1 MTTTKTGDIAD
12 RLRYNVLAE
21 TLSTRQYNV
30 LRNHLTKRHFA
41 SGETILT
48 DQSDSEELFLIATG
62 RVKVVQRTKDGIEH
76 TLAILHAGDFFGEL
90 ELVDGRPRMAR
101 VLALDD
107 CLVYSIEKKD
117 FDALMHE
124 SHPFTFRLL
133 QVLSV
138 RLRAL
143 NNRFVRE
150 LERARQNTL
159 KELGK
164 MQRLIEAS
172 KSVNSTLELGKLLNV
187 ILETALGVVD
197 GDRGTVYL
205 VDEQKQEL
213 WSRVL
218 KGEEDIEIRL
228 PMGKGIAGYV
238 AATGD
243 TLNIPDAYFD
253 SRFNPEVDKATGY
266 RTQSILCMP
275 MKNNSGKIIGALQ
288 LLNKRAGPFTHED
301 ESFIEALSVHAA
313 IAVENA
319 RLYEKERERIKMQK
333 ELLAARE
340 VQMNLIPEEMPAI
353 PGFDFAACAIPAQEV
368 GGDLFDFIPTHTG
381 GLAICL
387 GDVSGKGLPASLLMA
402 HVQAT
407 IRNQVAS
414 GADPGECL
422 THANQL
428 LYHNTSSEKFA
439 TLFYA
444 VLDPTTGD
452 VAYSNAGNE
461 APFLLD
467 GSGETT
473 RLTTGGFVL
482 GIVEDATFE
491 EARIQLAPGG
501 LLVICSDGIT
511 EALNPD
517 GELFGSERTLALLC
531 DNREKSARQIL
542 DALIT
547 GLREYAGSMKQADD
561 MTVVVVKREK

>member
-1 MTTTKTGDIAD
+1 MTKADIFE

-21 TLSTRQYNV
+21 TLSNQQYHV
-30 LRNHLTKRHFA
+30 LRKRLTERRYSA
-41 SGETILT
+41 GETILT
-48 DQSDSEELFLIATG
+48 DQADGEELFLIATG
-62 RVKVVQRTKDGIEH
+62 RVKVVQRTKDGQEH

-107 CLVYSIEKKD
+107 CLVYSVEKKH
-117 FDALMHE
+117 FDELMNE

-138 RLRAL
+138 RLRTL
-143 NNRFVRE
+143 NNHFVRE
-150 LERARQNTL
+150 LEKARQNTL

-164 MQRLIEAS
+164 MERLIEAS
-172 KSVNSTLELGKLLNV
+172 KTVNSTLELGKLLNV

-205 VDEQKQEL
+205 VDDQRQEL

-253 SRFNPEVDKATGY
+253 SRFNPEIDKATGY
-266 RTQSILCMP
+266 RTHSILCMP

-288 LLNKRAGPFTHED
+288 LLNKRTGPFTAED
-301 ESFIEALSVHAA
+301 ESFIGALSVHAA

-340 VQMNLIPEEMPAI
+340 VQMNLIPKEMPSI
-353 PGFDFAACAIPAQEV
+353 PGFDFAACTIPAQEV
-368 GGDLFDFIPTHTG
+368 GGDLFDFIPVPDG
-381 GLAICL
+381 RLALCL

-402 HVQAT
+402 NVQAT

-414 GADPGECL
+414 NANPGDCL
-422 THANQL
+422 TQANHL
-428 LYHNTSSEKFA
+428 LYHNTASEKFV

-444 VLDPTTGD
+444 LLDPASGT
-452 VAYSNAGNE
+452 VSYSNAGHE
-461 APFLLD
+461 APFLL
-467 GSGETT
+467 GRTGEPT
-473 RLTTGGFVL
+473 RLTVGGLVL
-482 GIVEDATFE
+482 GIVEEAAFE
-491 EARIQLAPGG
+491 EASIQLPPDGT
-501 LLVICSDGIT
+501 LVLCSDGIT
-511 EALNPD
+511 EALNAD
-517 GELFGSERTLALLC
+517 GELFGSERTIALLC
-531 DNREKSARQIL
+531 EHRHESAQRIL
-542 DALIT
+542 DTVVAT
-547 GLREYAGSMKQADD
+547 VREYAGKAKQADD
-561 MTVVVVKREK
+561 ITLLIVKRVK

>member
-1 MTTTKTGDIAD
+1 MTNADTFD

-21 TLSTRQYNV
+21 TLSNRQYKL
-30 LRNHLTKRHFA
+30 LRKRLTERHYA
-41 SGETILT
+41 AGDTILT
-48 DQSDSEELFLIATG
+48 DQSDGEELFLIATG
-62 RVKVVQRTKDGIEH
+62 RVKVIQQTRDGREH

-101 VLALDD
+101 VLALDE
-107 CLVYSIEKKD
+107 CVIYSVEKKH
-117 FDALMHE
+117 FEELMNE

-138 RLRAL
+138 RLRTL
-143 NNRFVRE
+143 NNHFVRE
-150 LERARQNTL
+150 LEHARQNTL

-164 MQRLIEAS
+164 MERLIEAS

-205 VDEQKQEL
+205 VDDARQEL

-253 SRFNPEVDKATGY
+253 PRFNPEVDKATGY
-266 RTQSILCMP
+266 RTHSILCMP

-288 LLNKRAGPFTHED
+288 LLNKRTGPFTKED
-301 ESFIEALSVHAA
+301 ESFIEGLSVHAA

-340 VQMNLIPEEMPAI
+340 IQMNLIPKEMPSI
-353 PGFDFAACAIPAQEV
+353 PGFDFAACMIPAQEV
-368 GGDLFDFIPTHTG
+368 GGDLFDFIPVPG
-381 GLAICL
+381 GRLALCL

-402 HVQAT
+402 NVQAT

-414 GADPGECL
+414 NPNPGTCL
-422 THANQL
+422 TYANQL
-428 LYHNTSSEKFA
+428 LYHNTTSEKFV

-444 VLDPTTGD
+444 VLDPR
-452 VAYSNAGNE
+452 
-461 APFLLD
+461 P
-467 GSGETT
+467 
-473 RLTTGGFVL
+473 
-482 GIVEDATFE
+482 
-491 EARIQLAPGG
+491 
-501 LLVICSDGIT
+501 
-511 EALNPD
+511 
-517 GELFGSERTLALLC
+517 
-531 DNREKSARQIL
+531 EKSHIPMR
-542 DALIT
+542 
-547 GLREYAGSMKQADD
+547 D
-561 MTVVVVKREK
+561 MRLPSCWGKPVRPRA

>member
-1 MTTTKTGDIAD
+1 MTKADIFD

-21 TLSTRQYNV
+21 TLSNQQYKL
-30 LRNHLTKRHFA
+30 LRKRLTERHYA
-41 SGETILT
+41 AGDTILT
-48 DQSDSEELFLIATG
+48 DQTDGEELFLIATG
-62 RVKVVQRTKDGIEH
+62 RVKVIQQTRDGREH

-107 CLVYSIEKKD
+107 CLIYSVEKKH
-117 FDALMHE
+117 FEELMNE

-138 RLRAL
+138 RLRTL
-143 NNRFVRE
+143 NNHFVRE
-150 LERARQNTL
+150 LEFARQNTL

-164 MQRLIEAS
+164 MERLIEAS

-205 VDEQKQEL
+205 VDDERKEL

-253 SRFNPEVDKATGY
+253 PRFNPEVDKATGY
-266 RTQSILCMP
+266 RTHSILCMP
-275 MKNNSGKIIGALQ
+275 MKNNNGKIIGALQ
-288 LLNKRAGPFTHED
+288 LLNKRTGPFTKED
-301 ESFIEALSVHAA
+301 ESFIEGLSVHAA

-340 VQMNLIPEEMPAI
+340 VQMNLIPKEMPSI
-353 PGFDFAACAIPAQEV
+353 PGFDFAACMIPAQEV
-368 GGDLFDFIPTHTG
+368 GGDLFDFIPVPG
-381 GLAICL
+381 GRLALCL

-402 HVQAT
+402 NVQAT

-414 GADPGECL
+414 NANPGTCL

-428 LYHNTSSEKFA
+428 LYHNTASEKFV

-444 VLDPTTGD
+444 VLDPLSGEVT
-452 VAYSNAGNE
+452 YSNAGHE
-461 APFLLD
+461 APFVL
-467 GSGETT
+467 GKTGAPT
-473 RLTTGGFVL
+473 RLSTGGLVL
-482 GIVEDATFE
+482 GILEDAAFQE
-491 EARIQLAPGG
+491 ERVQLPPGG
-501 LLVICSDGIT
+501 LLVLCSDGIT

-517 GELFGSERTLALLC
+517 GDLYGSERVMELLC
-531 DNREKSARQIL
+531 EHRDSSAQQIL
-542 DALIT
+542 DLIIAAVK
-547 GLREYAGSMKQADD
+547 EYAGTMKQADD
-561 MTVVVVKREK
+561 MTLLIVKRTT